1 MKLKRE
7 TLERII
13 KEELDAVLGE
23 SRLLDRYSKAKEEE
37 FRQYL
42 RDMGKD
48 PDEIIDT
55 LGPAQADVMRQTLVG
70 NFPKSLDDMPNTIQ
84 YSWEPDSPDSPSG
97 TIGLYGFVP
106 ETQETEFLTA
116 YKIENLENELERL
129 RKQHSKAGKD
139 AILTPL
145 SQGLPK
151 MSGPKG
157 ARRSGGEQI
166 LKLLKI
172 MGERKK
178 PSGLHAT
185 PTGKVEKRDH
195 GVFGVG
201 YDIEFKWSDGETT
214 YTSLMQMGDDIA
226 FTTQANPNVT
236 GRYSIEE
243 AIRLIDSQEIINY
256 Y

>member
-1 MKLKRE
+1 MKLSKE
-7 TLERII
+7 TLKRII

-23 SRLLDRYSKAKEEE
+23 SRLLDRYSKDKEEE

-55 LGPAQADVMRQTLVG
+55 LGPAQADVMRQ
-70 NFPKSLDDMPNTIQ
+70 SLIDDYPTSM
-84 YSWEPDSPDSPSG
+84 
-97 TIGLYGFVP
+97 
-106 ETQETEFLTA
+106 
-116 YKIENLENELERL
+116 
-129 RKQHSKAGKD
+129 
-139 AILTPL
+139 
-145 SQGLPK
+145 K
-151 MSGPKG
+151 MDGVRPV
-157 ARRSGGEQI
+157 RGGEQI
-166 LKLLKI
+166 LKLLNI

-195 GVFGVG
+195 GAFGVG

-236 GRYSIEE
+236 GRYTIEE
-243 AIRLIDSQEIINY
+243 AIRLIDSKEIINY